1 MFSNAIK
8 LVIAISLDIFSLKVK
23 KKEIN
28 FMVGVT
34 IAQFKLKHNLC
45 RKQNLTIVFSVV
57 QSSND

>member
-23 KKEIN
+23 KKIKK

-34 IAQFKLKHNLC
+34 IAQVE
-45 RKQNLTIVFSVV
+45 T
-57 QSSND
+57 

>member
-23 KKEIN
+23 KKWNN

-34 IAQFKLKHNLC
+34 IAQVE
-45 RKQNLTIVFSVV
+45 T
-57 QSSND
+57 

>member
-23 KKEIN
+23 KKNEIN

-34 IAQFKLKHNLC
+34 IAQVE
-45 RKQNLTIVFSVV
+45 T
-57 QSSND
+57 

>member
-23 KKEIN
+23 NNEIN

-34 IAQFKLKHNLC
+34 IAQVE
-45 RKQNLTIVFSVV
+45 T
-57 QSSND
+57 

>member
-23 KKEIN
+23 KNVIN

-34 IAQFKLKHNLC
+34 IAQVE
-45 RKQNLTIVFSVV
+45 T
-57 QSSND
+57 

>member
-23 KKEIN
+23 KKKKK

-34 IAQFKLKHNLC
+34 IAQVE
-45 RKQNLTIVFSVV
+45 T
-57 QSSND
+57 